1 MGAEPGGFVRMQV
14 RVGEA
19 DRALTEGLDEEI
31 YAFNAEAT
39 GLYDGRLLTVRASN
53 GESLVGGLSGWTW
66 GGCGYVD
73 VLWIAADY
81 RGRGLGT
88 EVGRGRTGDDGTG
101 LRPRRAGVA
110 LVPSAGLLPASWVL
124 PDRRDCRLPRR
135 SLRGLLQQ
143 TPPGGR
149 RRDKQAQP

>member
-19 DRALTEGLDEEI
+19 DRALTERLDEEI

-88 EVGRGRTGDDGTG
+88 ELLGAAEREMTARGCVHVVLASHSFQAPGFYRRRGYSQIAEIADYPVGHSE
-101 LRPRRAGVA
+101 VFF
-110 LVPSAGLLPASWVL
+110 SKHLPA
-124 PDRRDCRLPRR
+124 DDER
-135 SLRGLLQQ
+135 
-143 TPPGGR
+143 
-149 RRDKQAQP
+149 